1 MEKKDFSRRDFI
13 KVAGGSAAVMV
24 LSGTGCTLL
33 SQNKAEALPRAGY
46 RVFSKGKIGQ
56 IQLKNRLVKAATD
69 VGASNDDCTYMKE
82 GFEMYENWSK
92 GGVGLI
98 ISGHM
103 TVVPQSREDFLFNH
117 NLTCIHDDKFIPQL
131 SKMAGAVHDGN
142 QDCKIFAQI
151 NHIGMDSISNP
162 ISASSVPWP
171 FVKKNPRA
179 LSLNDIKEIKNLYLA
194 AAKRAK
200 AAGFDGVQL
209 HGAHSF
215 LLNTF
220 LTPFSNK
227 RTDHY
232 GGSME
237 NMVRIVAEITDMIKS
252 SLGSDFPVMI
262 KVNCFDKFPFDGIT
276 MENFPEL
283 LSALAGTGLDAIE
296 ISEDTNNMDETK
308 RQAHWAMFDKRV
320 KLNIPLIMTGG
331 NTSIEEMEKVA
342 QRGSIDYFGLG
353 RPMIKEPNL
362 PSRWLSKIGSDECDC
377 SACNQCID
385 HLLEGKKMV
394 ICYEV

>member
-13 KVAGGSAAVMV
+13 KVAGGSAAVMM

-33 SQNKAEALPRAGY
+33 SQEKAAAFPRAGY
-46 RVFSKGKIGQ
+46 KVFSKGTIGQ

-69 VGASNDDCTYMKE
+69 VGATNDDGTYMKE
-82 GFEMYENWSK
+82 GFEMYANWSK

-103 TVVPQSREDFLFNH
+103 TVVPQSQKDFLFNH

-131 SKMAGAVHDGN
+131 SKMANAVHDTN

-162 ISASSVPWP
+162 ISASSIPWP
-171 FVKKNPRA
+171 FVKKNPRI
-179 LSLNDIKEIKNLYLA
+179 LSLNDIKEIKSLYLA

-237 NMVRIVAEITDMIKS
+237 NMVRIVAEMTDMIKS
-252 SLGSDFPVMI
+252 SVGSDFPVII
-262 KVNCFDKFPFDGIT
+262 KVNCFDKFPFDGMT
-276 MENFPEL
+276 VENYPQF
-283 LSALAGTGLDAIE
+283 LSILADTGLDAIE
-296 ISEDTNNMDETK
+296 ISEDIKTMDETK
-308 RQAHWAMFDKRV
+308 RQAHWEMLGKKV
-320 KLNIPLIMTGG
+320 KLDIPVVLTGG
-331 NTSIEEMEKVA
+331 NISIEEMEKVA
-342 QRGSIDYFGLG
+342 KLGSIDYFGLG
-353 RPMIKEPNL
+353 RPLIREPNL
-362 PSRWLSKIGSDECDC
+362 PNTWVANIEKDDCDC
-377 SACNQCID
+377 TACNQCID
-385 HLLEGKKMV
+385 HLLAGEKMV
-394 ICYEV
+394 RCFEV